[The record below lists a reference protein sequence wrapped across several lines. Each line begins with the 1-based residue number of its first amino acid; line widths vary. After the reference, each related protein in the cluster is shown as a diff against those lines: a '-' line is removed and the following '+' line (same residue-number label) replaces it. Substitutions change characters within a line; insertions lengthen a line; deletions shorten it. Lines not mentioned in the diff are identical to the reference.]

1 MWKRAAY
8 FGRYINLGCSVA
20 VHCLGSHFNLH

>member
-8 FGRYINLGCSVA
+8 FGRNINLS
-20 VHCLGSHFNLH
+20 